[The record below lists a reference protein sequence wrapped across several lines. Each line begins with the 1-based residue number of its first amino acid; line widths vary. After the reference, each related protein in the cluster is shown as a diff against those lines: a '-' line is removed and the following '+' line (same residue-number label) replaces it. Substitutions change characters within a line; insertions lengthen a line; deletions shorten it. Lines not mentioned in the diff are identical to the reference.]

1 MRSLTRRLWAAA
13 YFAIVLIPLGLALGS
28 DRPAGANAAYEV
40 SLASGLVAL
49 SLLAVTYVL
58 PKRVRALS
66 RGLGIDVVLGVH
78 RLVGV
83 SALTFVLVHVASTVM
98 IRSANLGLLDPRT
111 APPRARAGLG
121 ATVALL
127 LLVLTALLGRRLRG
141 RFEARRGLHVVL
153 AVSVMVLSGLH
164 VLWQGHLVRE
174 PLFARWFAFLLAVV
188 LFVSL
193 RRWVWRP
200 LRALIHPYLVREV
213 RRESPTVTTVVLEPW
228 GHRGLLKFQPGQF
241 AWVRVGATPFGFEE
255 HPFTIAN
262 PPRRTGELEFTVKDL
277 GDFTGSLGEAEIGD
291 RVWVD
296 GPHGAFTPRSSGE
309 RGLVLIAGGVGI
321 TPMMST
327 LRALASAGDER
338 EHLLIVAASSPEELL
353 FRDEIA
359 AMTQR
364 IPLTVV
370 EVITRP
376 SPAWPGPVGRVDTEL
391 LDRHLPEDMDG
402 IDIYVCGPPAMARD
416 VRAGMDELGVDPD
429 RVHDES
435 FDFA

>member
-1 MRSLTRRLWAAA
+1 MRSLIRRLWALA
-13 YFAIVLIPLGLALGS
+13 YFAVVLVPLGLALGS

-40 SLASGLVAL
+40 SLATGLVAL

-58 PKRVRALS
+58 PTRVRALS
-66 RGLGIDVVLGVH
+66 RGLGIDVVMGVH

-83 SALTFVLVHVASTVM
+83 SALTFVLVHVVSTVM

-121 ATVALL
+121 ATVAMVLMVLL
-127 LLVLTALLGRRLRG
+127 ALLGRRLRG
-141 RFEARRGLHVVL
+141 RFEAWRGLHAVL
-153 AVSVMVLSGLH
+153 AVAVIVLSALH
-164 VLWQGHLVRE
+164 VLWQEHLVRE
-174 PLFARWFAFLLAVV
+174 PLFAKWFVFLLAVV
-188 LFVSL
+188 GFVSL

-228 GHRGLLKFQPGQF
+228 GHRGLLRFQPGQF
-241 AWVRVGATPFGFEE
+241 AWVRVGSTPFGFEE

-277 GDFTGSLGEAEIGD
+277 GDFTASLGSAEVGD

-296 GPHGAFTPRSSGE
+296 GPHGAFTPQAGAE
-309 RGLVLIAGGVGI
+309 RGLVLVAGGVGI

-338 EHLLIVAASSPEELL
+338 EHLLIVAAPSPEELL
-353 FRDEIA
+353 FREEIA

-376 SPAWPGPVGRVDTEL
+376 SPGWSGATGRIDTEL
-391 LDRHLPEDMDG
+391 LDRHLPQDMEG
-402 IDIYVCGPPAMARD
+402 VEVYVCGPPAMARD
-416 VRAGMDELGVDPD
+416 IRASVAELGLDPGC
-429 RVHDES
+429 VHDES